1 MACLGESDGSKKEK
15 IAALPK
21 LSAREPHAFR
31 HSGGGRV
38 MLGQRQMERK
48 ELHESVREQCVREPL
63 DR

>member
-31 HSGGGRV
+31 IQEAAGS
-38 MLGQRQMERK
+38 
-48 ELHESVREQCVREPL
+48 C
-63 DR
+63 